1 MDSKNHFSKSERKE
15 IRRLLE
21 NFILSDPDIRLD
33 TRLYEITEECTKEIH
48 KLFIE
53 KMKITPEI
61 QKWIESYGFNDTN
74 TVSYNMY
81 TPGLNH
87 VYNNSNKHFS
97 FERVDNYDNGTYN
110 AGNHIYT
117 VYLTSYFYG
126 LYSKFTDIYRNEIV
140 QTFESVY
147 DKYYEDFCQAREKY
161 NKILE
166 EMIIVFDSCKNANQ
180 ALEKFGFIDSINKYI
195 NKLLLENVKP
205 ISLCTKSV
213 ENSVDNYIKSRKALD
228 EAEK

>member
-1 MDSKNHFSKSERKE
+1 MDSKNRFSKSERKE

-21 NFILSDPDIRLD
+21 NFILNDPNIKLD

-53 KMKITPEI
+53 KMNITPEI
-61 QKWIESYGFNDTN
+61 QKWIESYGFSDTN

-81 TPGLNH
+81 AHGLDH
-87 VYNNSNKHFS
+87 TYNNNAKN
-97 FERVDNYDNGTYN
+97 FEFMRVGDYN
-110 AGNHIYT
+110 SSHHIYT
-117 VYLTSYFYG
+117 VYLTSYFYA
-126 LYSKFTDIYRNEIV
+126 LYSKFIDLYREDIV
-140 QTFESVY
+140 KTFESVY
-147 DKYYEDFCQAREKY
+147 DKHYEDFCQARNAY

-166 EMIIVFDSCKNANQ
+166 EMIIVFNSCKNANQ

-195 NKLLLENVKP
+195 NQLLLENIKP

-213 ENSVDNYIKSRKALD
+213 ENSVDNYIKQRKALD
-228 EAEK
+228 EEEK